1 LLTFILRRLLFL
13 PVVFFGVTLFIVLLM
28 QLLTPYQRAAAF
40 VQTEQ
45 QARNIPAIIE
55 QYGLTDPWYMQYGRW
70 INQLLQ
76 GNLGYSR
83 TTSEPVL
90 TTLRKRF
97 PPTLELALFAILP
110 IIGVG
115 IWFGTAAALNRDKFI
130 DQLTRVLSIVG
141 WSLPTFV
148 LGIWLLV
155 IFYGGLGW
163 FEPGRVS
170 TRYVIELAGG
180 RGFDQ
185 HTGLLTLDAL
195 LNGRPDIFWNA
206 FMHLV
211 LPVITLATVSSAQ
224 IMRVMRSS
232 LLDILSQDFVRTAR
246 AKGLEERVVNNKH
259 ARRNALIPVITLS
272 GFVLIGLI
280 NGVVITETI
289 FNYPGLGQW
298 AAQAAVNLDY
308 AAVLGFAVFTA
319 IAVVFAN
326 LLVDVLYGIVDPRI
340 RYD

>member
-1 LLTFILRRLLFL
+1 MLIFILRRFL
-13 PVVFFGVTLFIVLLM
+13 MLPIVFFGVTLFIVLLM

-40 VQTEQ
+40 VQSPQ
-45 QARNIPAIIE
+45 QARNIPAIIQE
-55 QYGLTDPWYMQYGRW
+55 YGLEDPWYMQYGRW
-70 INQLLQ
+70 VSELFQ

-83 TTSEPVL
+83 TTAEPVL
-90 TTLRKRF
+90 TTIQERF
-97 PPTLELALFAILP
+97 PPTLELAIFAIVP

-115 IWFGTAAALNRDKFI
+115 VWMGTAAALNRDRFV
-130 DQLTRVLSIVG
+130 DQLTRVISIVG

-155 IFYGGLGW
+155 VFYGGLGW
-163 FEPGRVS
+163 LEPGRVS
-170 TRYVIELAGG
+170 TRFVIEMAGG
-180 RGFDQ
+180 RGFE
-185 HTGLLTLDAL
+185 HYTGLLTLDAL
-195 LNGRPDIFWNA
+195 LNGRVDIFWDA
-206 FMHLV
+206 LLHLI

-232 LLDILSQDFVRTAR
+232 LLDILSQDYVRTAR

-280 NGVVITETI
+280 NGVLITETI

-298 AAQAAVNLDY
+298 AANAAVNLDY

-319 IAVVFAN
+319 VAVVLAN